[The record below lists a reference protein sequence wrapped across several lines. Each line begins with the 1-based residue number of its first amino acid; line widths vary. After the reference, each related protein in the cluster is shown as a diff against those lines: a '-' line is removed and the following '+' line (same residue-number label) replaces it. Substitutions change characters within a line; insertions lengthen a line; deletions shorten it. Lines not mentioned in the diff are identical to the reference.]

1 MDEVKTTNENMEEM
15 ANEKNQVNESNTGYS
30 TDETEGHEN
39 LSSVKTTIGIL
50 GVGALVAGGVL
61 LARKLG
67 KASHKII
74 SEMKEK
80 HNTES
85 KKIHTFDH
93 NKSDSEE

>member
-15 ANEKNQVNESNTGYS
+15 VNEENQVNESNTGYS

-50 GVGALVAGGVL
+50 GVGALVAGGVWL
-61 LARKLG
+61 SRKLV
-67 KASHKII
+67 KASHKIV

-80 HNTES
+80 QDTES
-85 KKIHTFDH
+85 KKIYTFDH

>member
-15 ANEKNQVNESNTGYS
+15 TNGESQVNENNTGYS
-30 TDETEGHEN
+30 TDETESCEN
-39 LSSVKTTIGIL
+39 SSNAKTTIGIL
-50 GVGALVAGGVL
+50 GAGALVVGGVL

-67 KASHKII
+67 KASYKIV

-80 HNTES
+80 HKTEP

-93 NKSDSEE
+93 HQSNDEE

>member
-15 ANEKNQVNESNTGYS
+15 ANEENQVNESNTGYS

-39 LSSVKTTIGIL
+39 SSSVKTTIGIL

-61 LARKLG
+61 LVRKLG

-74 SEMKEK
+74 SEMREK